1 MEVVHIL
8 PTAVAIIPCPFHND
22 IKDIILSEVKEQEES
37 MIEFNEKNDNLK
49 HIQHYP
55 VLENDIKYGR
65 FRNWCEQQAEIY
77 AREIQ
82 GIYIPETVQI
92 TDSWFNISNTGGFQH
107 QHYHANSYISG
118 VYYVNFDAEKGHC
131 PTSFTKDERT
141 FMPHSPV
148 LNILKTKDTEFNQ
161 NDVIYAKEGEL
172 ILFPSHTTHGYR
184 ENKGDNRVTI
194 SMNIMPTVVTNGDY
208 GWRVTNLTPKER
220 LDAFII
226 SKDFIA

>member
-22 IKDIILSEVKEQEES
+22 IKDTILSEVKEQEKN
-37 MIEFNEKNDNLK
+37 MIEFNDKNDNLK

-92 TDSWFNISNTGGFQH
+92 TDLS
-107 QHYHANSYISG
+107 
-118 VYYVNFDAEKGHC
+118 
-131 PTSFTKDERT
+131 
-141 FMPHSPV
+141 
-148 LNILKTKDTEFNQ
+148 
-161 NDVIYAKEGEL
+161 L
-172 ILFPSHTTHGYR
+172 IH
-184 ENKGDNRVTI
+184 I
-194 SMNIMPTVVTNGDY
+194 
-208 GWRVTNLTPKER
+208 
-220 LDAFII
+220 
-226 SKDFIA
+226 

>member
-1 MEVVHIL
+1 MVDLEIGVNNRQKFM
-8 PTAVAIIPCPFHND
+8 PEKF
-22 IKDIILSEVKEQEES
+22 KE
-37 MIEFNEKNDNLK
+37 
-49 HIQHYP
+49 
-55 VLENDIKYGR
+55 
-65 FRNWCEQQAEIY
+65 
-77 AREIQ
+77 
-82 GIYIPETVQI
+82 IYIPETVQI
-92 TDSWFNISNTGGFQH
+92 TDSWFNVSNTGGFH
-107 QHYHANSYISG
+107 INIIMLTLISG

-161 NDVIYAKEGEL
+161 NDVIYANEGEL

-208 GWRVTNLTPKER
+208 GWRVY
-220 LDAFII
+220 
-226 SKDFIA
+226 